1 MRNAEG
7 GKMSEKNPNRIGALW
22 YPQTENQNAPA
33 AKGSI
38 EIDGKTIKVVVWRN
52 KWKQPGEK
60 SPDLYIEI
68 DQGSARKPGEPMQQ
82 HPVGNPSYG
91 SKPASRQPEPVEPE
105 FFDSV
110 PF

>member
-1 MRNAEG
+1 VRDAKG
-7 GKMSEKNPNRIGALW
+7 GEAMSDKNPNRIGALW
-22 YPQTENQNAPA
+22 YPQNQSDNAPA

-38 EIDGKTIKVVVWRN
+38 EVNGQTIKVVVWRN

-68 DQGSARKPGEPMQQ
+68 DQPREPGSQPA
-82 HPVGNPSYG
+82 
-91 SKPASRQPEPVEPE
+91 KPAADLGYGNNPASQPQEAVEY
-105 FFDSV
+105 DDDL

>member
-1 MRNAEG
+1 
-7 GKMSEKNPNRIGALW
+7 MSEKNPNRIGALW

-68 DQGSARKPGEPMQQ
+68 DQGKPQRQSKPADLG
-82 HPVGNPSYG
+82 YG
-91 SKPASRQPEPVEPE
+91 SKPASREPEPVEPE
-105 FFDSV
+105 FFEDDI